1 MVLVA
6 ERVHRVPEAIMLEG
20 HQFTLLRESDQR
32 LGLEAGGIPLD
43 QIDTCRGKD
52 EETPIDEAAIA
63 ARLCR
68 KAGDA
73 GPPALESTVASRR
86 PYCRDGGVATM
97 SAMKCDFRADI
108 DIGEAISIGE
118 TESLFPLQVIAHP

>member
-1 MVLVA
+1 
-6 ERVHRVPEAIMLEG
+6 
-20 HQFTLLRESDQR
+20 T
-32 LGLEAGGIPLD
+32 
-43 QIDTCRGKD
+43 T
-52 EETPIDEAAIA
+52 IDEAAIA
-63 ARLCR
+63 ARLFR

-118 TESLFPLQVIAHP
+118 TESLFPLQVIAHPLQAPARQRVFTGVDQCDAPWLRL